1 MVSANVFQEKLC
13 IFLYSAEKSM
23 FLACLQEK
31 GEPPCPLG
39 QNFCRMAGA
48 VVLFQTASMEA
59 LVLLQ
64 LNADNAMVGPQ
75 RHE

>member
-1 MVSANVFQEKLC
+1 
-13 IFLYSAEKSM
+13 M

-64 LNADNAMVGPQ
+64 LNAGNAMVGPQ